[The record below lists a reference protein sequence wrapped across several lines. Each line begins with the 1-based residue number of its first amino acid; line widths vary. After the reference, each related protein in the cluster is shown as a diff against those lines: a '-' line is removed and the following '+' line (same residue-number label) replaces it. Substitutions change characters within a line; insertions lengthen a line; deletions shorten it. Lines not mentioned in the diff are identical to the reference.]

1 MLHSCCFSC
10 SENTQYQLLYS
21 HGTGVIH
28 VLGIVPQSHLNIL
41 TFSVEDGE
49 ITKQVV
55 LDYRSK
61 ILNLMLTNV
70 LPARWAVVCRVI
82 NCCCSTHK
90 LPIHC
95 GLVYRLVNGFHC

>member
-1 MLHSCCFSC
+1 M
-10 SENTQYQLLYS
+10 
-21 HGTGVIH
+21 
-28 VLGIVPQSHLNIL
+28 LGIVPQSHLNIL

-70 LPARWAVVCRVI
+70 LPTRWGVVCRVI
-82 NCCCSTHK
+82 NCCCSTDK
-90 LPIHC
+90 LPFHC
-95 GLVYRLVNGFHC
+95 GIAYRPIN